1 MIQRVQSLYLLGSII
16 ICGLMFF
23 LPLGSISGDTLV
35 RFSVC
40 GMFNQESG
48 ELIQFNWMLSSVLS
62 IVLLLQLAS
71 IFLFNNRNRQAM
83 MVQISL
89 ILLLVFIVLA
99 LLYQDITSILGT
111 AGIAEQEIEFNWSI
125 TLMGLAWILTY
136 LALRAI
142 RKDEALVRS
151 TDRMR

>member
-1 MIQRVQSLYLLGSII
+1 MIQRVQSLYLLGSIV
-16 ICGLMFF
+16 ICVLMFF
-23 LPLGSISGDTLV
+23 LPLGSISGDTLI

-48 ELIQFNWMLSSVLS
+48 ELMQFNWMLSPVLS
-62 IVLLLQLAS
+62 IVLLLQLVS
-71 IFLFNNRNRQAM
+71 IFLFNNRSRQAM

-89 ILLLVFIVLA
+89 VLLLAFVVLT
-99 LLYQDITSILGT
+99 LLYQDIISFLETTS
-111 AGIAEQEIEFNWSI
+111 ADQEIEFNWSI
-125 TLMGLAWILTY
+125 ILMGLAWIFTY

-142 RKDEALVRS
+142 KKDEALVRS